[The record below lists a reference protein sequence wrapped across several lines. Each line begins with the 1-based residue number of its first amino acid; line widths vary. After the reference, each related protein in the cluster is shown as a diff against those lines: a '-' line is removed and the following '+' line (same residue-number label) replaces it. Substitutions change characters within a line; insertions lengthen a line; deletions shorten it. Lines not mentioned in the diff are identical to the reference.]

1 MYFKG
6 LVAMFGRK
14 VMGSLLTGFQQLQT
28 SAKSKNSPIFNFF
41 GKLFQEIDCYSVLFF
56 SERKIIGFQC
66 FNAGTLA
73 QSHLEFRKARQCLL
87 EQKVQCDANDDSENI
102 LRVIKGGG
110 RGWAACVV
118 FLNLFF

>member
-1 MYFKG
+1 
-6 LVAMFGRK
+6 
-14 VMGSLLTGFQQLQT
+14 MGSLLTGFQQLQT
-28 SAKSKNSPIFNFF
+28 SAKSRDSPIFNFF

-87 EQKVQCDANDDSENI
+87 EQRKCSVMQMMIQE
-102 LRVIKGGG
+102 K
-110 RGWAACVV
+110 
-118 FLNLFF
+118 F